1 MGTHNRVRLKNS
13 VFKGVVGSTDIS
25 TRSVASC
32 LYQNTDEAGIGLS
45 LVFRFLR
52 GLQSPTESTVC
63 HFRCNPQAT

>member
-45 LVFRFLR
+45 
-52 GLQSPTESTVC
+52 
-63 HFRCNPQAT
+63 